1 MGYALL
7 EGKIYR
13 KAQKITGAGKP
24 GLEQMRPRPPV
35 KVLVIEATTQPH
47 LGPVPSINELQP
59 LLPFK
64 KQSPGRESTVE
75 QDELICFLLSG
86 RFH

>member
-7 EGKIYR
+7 EGKTYR
-13 KAQKITGAGKP
+13 KTQKITGAGKP

-35 KVLVIEATTQPH
+35 KVSVIEATTQPQ

-59 LLPFK
+59 LLAFK
-64 KQSPGRESTVE
+64 KQSPGRESAVE
-75 QDELICFLLSG
+75 QNEVICFLLGG
-86 RFH
+86 RLH